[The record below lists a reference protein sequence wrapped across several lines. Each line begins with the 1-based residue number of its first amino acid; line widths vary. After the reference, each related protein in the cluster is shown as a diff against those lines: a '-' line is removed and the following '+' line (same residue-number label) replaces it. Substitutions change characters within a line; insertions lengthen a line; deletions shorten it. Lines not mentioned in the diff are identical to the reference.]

1 MGGVQH
7 EPTDTKTLQRL
18 FYGVQRGKQVQG
30 KQCDN
35 PIFLFSFCS
44 FFTIKSNAMNLQ
56 FCMASRAVKFS
67 PLRGGCLPVGEIKTK
82 NTQYKRAAAGVFGFA
97 RLSARSMGL
106 Q

>member
-35 PIFLFSFCS
+35 PIFCFLFVP
-44 FFTIKSNAMNLQ
+44 FFAIKSNAMNLQ

-67 PLRGGCLPVGEIKTK
+67 PLRGDCLPVGEIKTK